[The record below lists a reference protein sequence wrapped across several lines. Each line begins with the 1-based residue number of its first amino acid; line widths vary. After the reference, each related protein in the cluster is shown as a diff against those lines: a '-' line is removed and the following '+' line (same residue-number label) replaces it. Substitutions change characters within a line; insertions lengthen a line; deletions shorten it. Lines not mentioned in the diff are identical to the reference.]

1 MAHIFISYRRAD
13 WPVAAWLS
21 RQLRAKFGKESVW
34 RDVEDL
40 HGGDPWPSEIKQ
52 QINRCR
58 AVLVV
63 IGKDWNPGDVL
74 VREVEQAL
82 EEGKAIPVVIEGTD
96 LEKLQL
102 PPKMARLAER
112 HYRKVT
118 DDYFEHD
125 VDRIVLDIKSKG
137 VTLSVLTKLPWLI
150 LVGLVIAVAIAL
162 EPFIGSG
169 GSVNAIPA
177 ILSLDTLIVVVAALL
192 IYLRRRAE

>member
-13 WPVAAWLS
+13 WPVAASLS
-21 RQLRAKFGKESVW
+21 RQLRTKFGKESVW

-40 HGGDPWPSEIKQ
+40 HGGDPWPFEVKQ
-52 QINRCR
+52 QIHHCR

-82 EEGKAIPVVIEGTD
+82 EEEKAIPVVIEGTD
-96 LEKLQL
+96 LKELRL
-102 PPKMARLAER
+102 PSKMAGLMGH

-125 VDRIVLDIKSKG
+125 VDRIILDIKKKG
-137 VTLSVLTKLPWLI
+137 VSLSVLTKLPWLI
-150 LVGLVIAVAIAL
+150 LVGLVIELVIAL
-162 EPFIGSG
+162 GPFITFS
-169 GSVNAIPA
+169 GSVKAIPA
-177 ILSLDTLIVVVAALL
+177 MVGSATLIVVVAALL
-192 IYLRRRAE
+192 VYLRHRAE

>member
-1 MAHIFISYRRAD
+1 M
-13 WPVAAWLS
+13 AAWLS
-21 RQLRAKFGKESVW
+21 RQLRAKFGKDSVW

-96 LEKLQL
+96 LEKLQF
-102 PPKMARLAER
+102 PSKMESLAKR

-137 VTLSVLTKLPWLI
+137 VSLSVLTKLPWLI
-150 LVGLVIAVAIAL
+150 LVGLVVALAIAL
-162 EPFIGSG
+162 EPFITFGV
-169 GSVNAIPA
+169 SVNAIPA
-177 ILSLDTLIVVVAALL
+177 ILGVATLIVVVAALL
-192 IYLRRRAE
+192 VYVRRRAD

>member
-13 WPVAAWLS
+13 WPIAAWLS
-21 RQLRAKFGKESVW
+21 RQLRAKFGKKSVW
-34 RDVEDL
+34 RDVEDF
-40 HGGDPWPSEIKQ
+40 HGGDPWSSELKQ
-52 QINRCR
+52 RINSSR

-82 EEGKAIPVVIEGTD
+82 EEEKAIPVVIEGTD

-102 PPKMARLAER
+102 PSKIARLAER

-137 VTLSVLTKLPWLI
+137 VSLSVLTKLPWLI
-150 LVGLVIAVAIAL
+150 LVGLVIAVALAL
-162 EPFIGSG
+162 EPFITFG
-169 GSVNAIPA
+169 GSVNAMPA
-177 ILSLDTLIVVVAALL
+177 ILGSAALIVVMAALL
-192 IYLRRRAE
+192 VYFRRRSE